1 MRISYLLQQ
10 VTALIKTKYN
20 KAYRAVYN
28 LTAHII
34 FVTKY
39 RKPIFT
45 DQLLIEL
52 EKIFISILKARDGE
66 LLEFNGEKD
75 HVHLLVSYKP
85 SISVSNLIAN
95 LKATSSKM
103 MWRNHADYLQTKYWN
118 KRVLWTGS
126 YFVSSCGGVTIEQLR
141 KYVEQQDRPS
151 P

>member
-1 MRISYLLQQ
+1 M
-10 VTALIKTKYN
+10 KTKYN
-20 KAYRAVYN
+20 KAYRAVYT
-28 LTAHII
+28 LTAHVVL
-34 FVTKY
+34 VTKY
-39 RKPIFT
+39 RKAVFT
-45 DQLLIEL
+45 DKLLTEL
-52 EKIFISILKARDGE
+52 ETVFASILKTRGGE

-103 MWRNHADYLQTKYWN
+103 MWRNHADYLKTKYWN

-126 YFVSSCGGVTIEQLR
+126 YFIASCGGVTIEQLR
-141 KYVEQQDRPS
+141 KYVEQQNRPS

>member
-1 MRISYLLQQ
+1 MKI
-10 VTALIKTKYN
+10 KYN
-20 KAYRAVYN
+20 KAYRAVYS
-28 LTAHII
+28 LTAHIV

-45 DQLLIEL
+45 DELLTEL
-52 EKIFISILKARDGE
+52 EKIFASILSARDGE

-85 SISVSNLIAN
+85 SISVSNLVAN

-103 MWRNHADYLQTKYWN
+103 MWRNHADYLQRQYH

-126 YFVSSCGGVTIEQLR
+126 YFIASCGGVTIDKLR
-141 KYVEQQDRPS
+141 QYVEQQDRPS
-151 P
+151 S

>member
-1 MRISYLLQQ
+1 MK
-10 VTALIKTKYN
+10 AKYN

-28 LTAHII
+28 LTAHVVL
-34 FVTKY
+34 VTKY
-39 RKPIFT
+39 RKAVLT
-45 DQLLIEL
+45 DQVLTEQIPV
-52 EKIFISILKARDGE
+52 FDSILKTRGGE
-66 LLEFNGEKD
+66 LLQFKGEKD

-103 MWRNHADYLQTKYWN
+103 MWRNHADYLKTKYWN

-126 YFVSSCGGVTIEQLR
+126 YFIASCGGVTIEQLR

-151 P
+151 S